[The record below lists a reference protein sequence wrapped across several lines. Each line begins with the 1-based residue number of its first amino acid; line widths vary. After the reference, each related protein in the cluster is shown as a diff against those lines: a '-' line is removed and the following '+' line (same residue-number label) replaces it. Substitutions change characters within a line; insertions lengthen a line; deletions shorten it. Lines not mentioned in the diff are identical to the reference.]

1 MFGFRSAGT
10 GKTPD
15 YFANQRLHGKSDSP
29 MAKAKKAKKAN
40 PKAARP
46 AKKTPIRKATKKPQP
61 SARKKTAA
69 SKSAVKKVVATKT
82 AKKPKAKPVSRRP
95 RTASSAPKPVTA
107 GIAPAIVPPAPATPP
122 QETPPSPA
130 AKSPVVASAP
140 LVPAPPLPVAPDL
153 LADNDPLA
161 ARKKGVRKAT
171 ITSGLQDPA
180 SSRRLGRSRIPVDA
194 PLDVVFQND
203 TQAREAFSF
212 LGIHSI
218 RELESF
224 SADDLVLRLTGPA
237 KLTVG
242 RIRKILAMNNRCLT
256 GDEDFAVDF
265 QEQQRNPARGDL

>member
-1 MFGFRSAGT
+1 
-10 GKTPD
+10 
-15 YFANQRLHGKSDSP
+15 
-29 MAKAKKAKKAN
+29 MAKAKKAKKVN

-46 AKKTPIRKATKKPQP
+46 AKKAPIRKAAKKPQP
-61 SARKKTAA
+61 IARKKAA
-69 SKSAVKKVVATKT
+69 TSKTAVKKVVATKT

-95 RTASSAPKPVTA
+95 KTASAAATPAAAT
-107 GIAPAIVPPAPATPP
+107 IAPASIPPAPVATPP
-122 QETPPSPA
+122 ETPLAPPA
-130 AKSPVVASAP
+130 KPPLASFSSPVSAP
-140 LVPAPPLPVAPDL
+140 PQPGTPDL
-153 LADNDPLA
+153 LADNDPL

-180 SSRRLGRSRIPVDA
+180 AARRLGRSRIPVDA

-224 SADDLVLRLTGPA
+224 TADDLVLRLTGPA

>member
-1 MFGFRSAGT
+1 
-10 GKTPD
+10 
-15 YFANQRLHGKSDSP
+15 
-29 MAKAKKAKKAN
+29 MAKKQAVK
-40 PKAARP
+40 KAARP
-46 AKKTPIRKATKKPQP
+46 AKNV
-61 SARKKTAA
+61 ARTSSA
-69 SKSAVKKVVATKT
+69 SKVVKKVIK
-82 AKKPKAKPVSRRP
+82 KKPAAKPV
-95 RTASSAPKPVTA
+95 TKSSAARKPAAPKPVA
-107 GIAPAIVPPAPATPP
+107 AKPAPPKVVAP
-122 QETPPSPA
+122 
-130 AKSPVVASAP
+130 KPVVAEVESP
-140 LVPAPPLPVAPDL
+140 
-153 LADNDPLA
+153 